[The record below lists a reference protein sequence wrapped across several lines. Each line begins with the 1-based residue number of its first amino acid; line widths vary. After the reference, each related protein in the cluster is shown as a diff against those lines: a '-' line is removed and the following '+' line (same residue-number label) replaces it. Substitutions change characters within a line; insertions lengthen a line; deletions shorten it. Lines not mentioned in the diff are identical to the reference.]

1 MANSPYRLI
10 ALFWKLEKTRFF
22 RYLVAGGTATLVD
35 IISYTLFASF
45 VFTQQVYEVVGIPF
59 SNVTPSLVCS
69 FSLGLITNFLI
80 NRFYVF
86 SESNVQAGTQFFR
99 FFMVS
104 LVVFVA
110 NQLAM
115 KGLYEIVP
123 LIIDLPEKLLHLGI
137 RSIAALV
144 IAALSFFSHKFFS
157 FEMQNSEAEIID
169 LNTEDTDTD
178 EQPKP
183 EHESH
188 S

>member
-1 MANSPYRLI
+1 MNRLI

-45 VFTQQVYEVVGIPF
+45 VFTQTVYKVVGIPF
-59 SNVTPSLVCS
+59 SNVTTSLVCS

-80 NRFYVF
+80 NRLYVF
-86 SESNVQAGTQFFR
+86 GESNVKAATQFFR

-104 LVVFVA
+104 VVVFVA

-115 KGLYEIVP
+115 KGLYNIVP
-123 LIIDLPEKLLHLGI
+123 LLIDLPEKLLHLSI
-137 RSIAALV
+137 RSMAALV
-144 IAALSFFSHKFFS
+144 IASLSFFSHKFFS
-157 FEMQNSEAEIID
+157 FEMQNTEAEVID
-169 LNTEDTDTD
+169 LSTDATATND
-178 EQPKP
+178 EPA